1 VRFIKKKKWRVSQM
15 FRRYKAFMKTGI
27 LNIFAYKFNIFSWL
41 LVVASSLLCLFFLWA
56 AVFKNSPVDI
66 INGFTFKEIISY
78 TIIVNI
84 FGFTMG
90 GGETTDVITD
100 EIQNGQIAMSLIKPI
115 SYRLRFV
122 FSTLGGLLASDL
134 IVGFPLLIVSTILL
148 TFNGFMTIE
157 SPANFIIMLIFF
169 LVAQVIAKM
178 LFDVIDYI
186 FGLISF
192 YTMASFGLNQ
202 IKEVVTNFLS
212 GMLIPIAFF
221 PEWMANIINYL
232 PFVGMAQNPALIYL
246 GKMSVNEALIS
257 IGMQILWLIILETFA
272 HFFYLKAIKIVTI
285 QGG

>member
-1 VRFIKKKKWRVSQM
+1 M
-15 FRRYKAFMKTGI
+15 FKRYKAFMKTGI

-56 AVFKNSPVDI
+56 AVFNNSPVDV
-66 INGFTFKEIISY
+66 INGFTFKEIVSY

-90 GGETTDVITD
+90 GGETQDVITD

-115 SYRLRFV
+115 SYRLRFT
-122 FSTLGGLLASDL
+122 FSTLGSLLASNL
-134 IVGFPLLIVSTILL
+134 IVGFPLLIVSTIIL
-148 TFNGFMTIE
+148 TVNDFMTLPSLPE
-157 SPANFIIMLIFF
+157 FALIIIFF
-169 LVAQVIAKM
+169 LIAQVIAKL

-186 FGLISF
+186 FGLIAF

-202 IKEVVTNFLS
+202 IKEVIVNFLS

-221 PEWMANIINYL
+221 PEWTKEIVNYL
-232 PFVGMAQNPALIYL
+232 PFVGMAQNPTLIYL
-246 GKMSVNEALIS
+246 GRMSVSESLFS
-257 IGMQILWLIILETFA
+257 ILLQIIWLILLEAFA
-272 HFFYLKAIKIVTI
+272 HFFYLKAIKIITI